1 MECPRNEAAES
12 KVIAERKFSE
22 NDLLGAKE
30 YALKAQKLNPEL
42 EGISQLLT
50 VLDVHIAAGME
61 INGVRDFYSI
71 LQLDPWAKKGTVK
84 KQYRRLAVI
93 LQPDKNRSF
102 GADGAFK
109 YVLEAW
115 NVLSDRSRRTQYDQ
129 KINLQ
134 SSAVSHRKDSQSS
147 SNASASIL
155 ATSHVAADGT
165 ASGESHAQTSQVA
178 YAGPPQSSS
187 HHQLKSLTFWTE
199 CTSCRMQ
206 YEYLRIYLNY
216 RLICRNCRSCFLAIE
231 IAVVPVN
238 GSEATFNWSLTC
250 EDGQGDR
257 KHVRKQNSIAKD
269 KNMLNLSKKNC
280 TMNDFHETLSGL
292 GKSSS
297 QEMVQSA
304 EKSVK
309 KRKTEKG
316 ACAYE
321 EVSSDAGNGSSISTR
336 KAAGRKKHRVANSG
350 ANMCTDP
357 FKVGLGSDAVQ
368 QGGLSDGNP
377 SNQNDVKFLVKRSG
391 AVHAFDNRKLL
402 IDKARMEIR
411 KRLEEM
417 KSAQATETA
426 EQEPK
431 PTESL
436 QFKVVEFTGFYKDN
450 LPKTEDSVVA
460 SGDELDLLKVPD
472 PDFYDF
478 DNHRMENCFRRN
490 QIWALY
496 DSDDGMP
503 RIYAKIRKVISL
515 IPFKVEI
522 SYLNAKGNDGFAPV
536 KRMNH
541 SFAKSCGH
549 FKVVEKL
556 EMIDKVNVF
565 SHIVHA
571 ETQKRRSVQIFPR
584 KGDTWAIYKNWSAD
598 WSSFTP
604 AEVRHKYEMV
614 EVLEDCLETD
624 GICVVPLVKVA
635 GFRTVYGK
643 SVAPN
648 AVRWIPRNE
657 MLQFSHQVPSW
668 NLTEAEA
675 KDMPDG
681 CRDLDTAATP
691 QELLYATAG
700 AEGEIKP
707 VHHSLETVEHTSE
720 EIGVYNILSD
730 GHGQV

>member
-1 MECPRNEAAES
+1 MECQRDEAAES
-12 KVIAERKFSE
+12 KAIAERKFSE

-50 VLDVHIAAGME
+50 ILDVHIAAGIE
-61 INGVRDFYSI
+61 INGITDFYAI
-71 LQLDPWAKKGTVK
+71 LQLDPWAKKRTVK

-93 LQPDKNRSF
+93 LHPDKNRSF

-109 YVLEAW
+109 YVSEAW
-115 NVLSDRSRRTQYDQ
+115 NVLSDQSRRSQYDQ
-129 KINLQ
+129 KRNLQ
-134 SSAVSHRKDSQSS
+134 SSVTSHRKASQSS
-147 SNASASIL
+147 SKGAASFCTS
-155 ATSHVAADGT
+155 SHVAANVGNNSLEGT
-165 ASGESHAQTSQVA
+165 ASSASHTQTSEVA
-178 YAGPPQSSS
+178 YVGPPQSSS

-238 GSEATFNWSLTC
+238 GSDATFNWSLTC
-250 EDGQGDR
+250 EDGQSDHKQLR
-257 KHVRKQNSIAKD
+257 KPNSTAKD
-269 KNMLNLSKKNC
+269 KGMLNSTKKNC

-292 GKSSS
+292 GKCLP
-297 QEMVQSA
+297 QEMAQNTERSVKRRKA
-304 EKSVK
+304 EK
-309 KRKTEKG
+309 G
-316 ACAYE
+316 FCAYE
-321 EVSSDAGNGSSISTR
+321 EEALSAVGNGSSIATV
-336 KAAGRKKHRVANSG
+336 KPPGRKRNKLANSG
-350 ANMCTDP
+350 QNMCTNP
-357 FKVGLGSDAVQ
+357 SYESDGPGAVQ
-368 QGGLSDGNP
+368 QNGLSNGKP
-377 SNQNDVKFLVKRSG
+377 SNQDDVRFLVKRSG
-391 AVHAFDNRKLL
+391 AAPAFDTRKLL
-402 IDKARMEIR
+402 IDKARMDIR

-426 EQEPK
+426 EEKPK
-431 PTESL
+431 PMESL
-436 QFKVVEFTGFYKDN
+436 QFKVVKFTGFYKDK
-450 LPKTEDSVVA
+450 LPKADDSVGA
-460 SGDELDLLKVPD
+460 SEDELDLLKVPD

-478 DNHRMENCFRRN
+478 DKHRMENCFRRN

-522 SYLNAKGNDGFAPV
+522 SYLNGKGNDEFAPV
-536 KRMNH
+536 TWVNH
-541 SFAKSCGH
+541 RFAKSCGN

-556 EMIDKVNVF
+556 EMIDQVNVF

-571 ETQKRRSVQIFPR
+571 EIQKRKKVQIFPR

-598 WSSFTP
+598 WSSCTP
-604 AEVRHKYEMV
+604 AVVRHKYEMV
-614 EVLEDCLETD
+614 EVLEDYREREGT
-624 GICVVPLVKVA
+624 CVVPLVKVA

-643 SVAPN
+643 DMDPN

-675 KDMPDG
+675 KNMPNG

-700 AEGEIKP
+700 AESEI
-707 VHHSLETVEHTSE
+707 TSA
-720 EIGVYNILSD
+720 S
-730 GHGQV
+730 